1 MSLEALTGL
10 DQLGLPQ
17 QGRGGIKRKEREM
30 ATEAGAIAVVAW
42 RGLLGEGPGWPCG
55 SVYCLVLEPGG
66 RGWNGD
72 GGHGSAT
79 RALGAAAES
88 RAKGVHPLQIG
99 RAHV

>member
-55 SVYCLVLEPGG
+55 SPKGPARSTHSGPKLSKLG
-66 RGWNGD
+66 R
-72 GGHGSAT
+72 HHKCSISLSVRSVVTEAKTVHFSA
-79 RALGAAAES
+79 
-88 RAKGVHPLQIG
+88 K
-99 RAHV
+99 